1 MMRREVGWHRKKIQ
15 ISNKVVPSAV
25 VKKINKKLMDKL
37 ISKMKISVVEEP
49 NLL

>member
-1 MMRREVGWHRKKIQ
+1 MMRREVAWHRKKIQ
-15 ISNKVVPSAV
+15 IANKVVPSAV